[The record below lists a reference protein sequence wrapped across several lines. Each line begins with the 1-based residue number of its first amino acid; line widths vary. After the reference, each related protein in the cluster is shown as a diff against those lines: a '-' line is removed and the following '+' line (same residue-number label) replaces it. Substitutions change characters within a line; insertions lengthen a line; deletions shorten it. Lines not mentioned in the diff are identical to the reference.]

1 MMLHML
7 VEDTTGMT
15 DSMTQ
20 NPGARM
26 DFGQGVK
33 DAVNAL
39 DSVCPPDAMTAGLL
53 G

>member
-1 MMLHML
+1 
-7 VEDTTGMT
+7 MT

-26 DFGQGVK
+26 DFGKRVK

-39 DSVCPPDAMTAGLL
+39 DTVCPEDAMMSGLL